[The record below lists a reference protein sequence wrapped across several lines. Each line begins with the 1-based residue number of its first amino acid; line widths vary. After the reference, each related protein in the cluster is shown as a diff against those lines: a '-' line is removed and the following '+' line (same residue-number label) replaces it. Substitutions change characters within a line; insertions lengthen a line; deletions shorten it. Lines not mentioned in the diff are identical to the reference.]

1 MRLHRTSAARNHS
14 ATRVTE
20 NEVLPPIVPASKRI
34 VLTPWGSF
42 GDLHPFLAVAIELKR
57 RGHDPVIATCE
68 VYREK
73 VEGEGIAFGPMRP
86 DVGEFQN
93 RPDVV
98 KRIFHPLRGSEYL
111 IREMLMPALDQ
122 SLEDVN
128 AAAEG
133 ADLLISH
140 SVTFATPLV
149 AEIRRLPW
157 LSVVLQPS
165 VMFSEIDPPRLP
177 QLRILKGRGPLFK
190 KIFFRVMR
198 FLTRQWFRPYDR
210 LRRRL
215 GLPPAK
221 GHPLFEGQFS
231 PEGTIGLFS
240 KLFGQPQPDWPPRT
254 TVVGFPFY
262 DRFDAGEHALSPELA
277 RFLDDGSEPI
287 VFTLGSSAVFDP
299 GTFFDISAEAARRL
313 GRRAVLL
320 AGPEYANRIHL
331 TSDDGMLICSYEPH
345 SLLFPRAAAIVHQ
358 GGIGTTAQALRSG
371 KPMLVVAFSHD
382 QPDNG
387 ARVAE
392 MGVGLTMPRNR
403 YSIATAI
410 PALESLLKG
419 EAMRNKAAETGRQIR
434 AEHAVDDACNVI
446 EATLRRVTG

>member
-1 MRLHRTSAARNHS
+1 MD
-14 ATRVTE
+14 
-20 NEVLPPIVPASKRI
+20 PIFTAPKRI

-42 GDLHPFLAVAIELKR
+42 GDLHPFLALAIELKR
-57 RGHDPVIATCE
+57 RGHHPVIATCE
-68 VYREK
+68 VYRGK
-73 VEGEGIAFGPMRP
+73 VEGEGIAFAPMRP

-98 KRIFHPLRGSEYL
+98 KRIFHPLRGSEYI
-111 IREMLMPALDQ
+111 IREMLMPALEE
-122 SLEDVN
+122 SLGDVSV
-128 AAAEG
+128 AAEG

-149 AEIRRLPW
+149 AEMRKLPW

-177 QLRILKGRGPLFK
+177 QLRILKGRGSLFK
-190 KIFFRVMR
+190 KIFFSAMR
-198 FLTRQWFRPYDR
+198 LLTRQWFKPYER
-210 LRRRL
+210 VRRRL
-215 GLPPAK
+215 GLPPA
-221 GHPLFEGQFS
+221 GSHPLFEGQFS
-231 PEGTIGLFS
+231 PEGTIALFS
-240 KLFGQPQPDWPPRT
+240 KLFGKPQPDWPPRT

-262 DRFDAGEHALSPELA
+262 DRFDAGSHAVSPELA
-277 RFLDDGSEPI
+277 RFLDEGTDPI

-299 GTFFDISAEAARRL
+299 GTFFDISVEAARRV

-320 AGPEYANRIHL
+320 AGLEFANRL
-331 TSDDGMLICSYEPH
+331 RLKSDDRMVVCAYEPH

-387 ARVAE
+387 ARVE
-392 MGVGLTMPRNR
+392 EIGVGLTKPRDR

-410 PALESLLKG
+410 PALETLLTDDK
-419 EAMRNKAAETGRQIR
+419 MRNKAAETGRQIR
-434 AEHAVDDACNVI
+434 AEHAADEACDVI
-446 EATLRRVTG
+446 EETLRRR

>member
-1 MRLHRTSAARNHS
+1 LD
-14 ATRVTE
+14 
-20 NEVLPPIVPASKRI
+20 PIVTAPKRI

-42 GDLHPFLAVAIELKR
+42 GDLHPFLAIAIELKR
-57 RGHDPVIATCE
+57 RGHHPVIATCAI
-68 VYREK
+68 YREK
-73 VEGEGIAFGPMRP
+73 VEGERIAFRPMRP
-86 DVGEFQN
+86 DVGELQN
-93 RPDVV
+93 QPDLV
-98 KRIFHPLRGSEYL
+98 KRIFHPMRGSEYI
-111 IREMLMPALDQ
+111 IREMLMPPLRE
-122 SLEDVN
+122 SLEDVS

-149 AEIRRLPW
+149 AEIRKLPW

-165 VMFSEIDPPRLP
+165 VMFSELDPPRLP
-177 QLRILKGRGPLFK
+177 QLRMLKGRGPVFKRLF
-190 KIFFRVMR
+190 FSVMR
-198 FLTRQWFRPYDR
+198 FLSRRWFRPYDR
-210 LRRRL
+210 LRQQL

-221 GHPLFEGQFS
+221 MHPLFKGQFS
-231 PEGTIGLFS
+231 PGGTIALFS

-262 DRFDAGEHALSPELA
+262 DRYDAGSHALSPELT
-277 RFLDDGSEPI
+277 RFLDEGPEPI

-299 GTFFDISAEAARRL
+299 GTFFNISVEAARRV

-320 AGPEYANRIHL
+320 AGPEFANRL
-331 TSDDGMLICSYEPH
+331 RLKSDDRMLVCAYEPH

-387 ARVAE
+387 ARVE
-392 MGVGLTMPRNR
+392 EIGVGLTMPRER
-403 YSIATAI
+403 YSDATAV
-410 PALESLLKG
+410 PALESLLKD
-419 EAMRNKAAETGRQIR
+419 EVMRNKAAETGRQIR
-434 AEHAVDDACNVI
+434 AEHAVEEACDVI
-446 EATLRRVTG
+446 EATLRKMPG

>member
-1 MRLHRTSAARNHS
+1 MD
-14 ATRVTE
+14 
-20 NEVLPPIVPASKRI
+20 PIVSSSKRI

-42 GDLHPFLAVAIELKR
+42 GDLHPFLALAIELKR
-57 RGHDPVIATCE
+57 RGHYPVIATCA

-73 VEGEGIAFGPMRP
+73 VEGEGIAFAQMRP
-86 DVGEFQN
+86 DVGELQK
-93 RPDVV
+93 RSDLV
-98 KRIFHPLRGSEYL
+98 KRIFHPLRGSEYI
-111 IREMLMPALDQ
+111 IRKLLMPVLAE
-122 SLEDVN
+122 SLEDLN

-165 VMFSEIDPPRLP
+165 VMFSELDPPRLP
-177 QLRILKGRGPLFK
+177 QLRLLKGRGPVFRKL
-190 KIFFRVMR
+190 FFRVMR
-198 FLTRQWFRPYDR
+198 FWSRRWFKPYDR
-210 LRRRL
+210 LRRQV
-215 GLPPAK
+215 GLPPAQ

-231 PEGTIGLFS
+231 PYGTIALFS
-240 KLFGQPQPDWPPRT
+240 KLFGQPQADWPPRT
-254 TVVGFPFY
+254 TVTGFPFH
-262 DRFDAGEHALSPELA
+262 DRFDAGSQALSPELA
-277 RFLDDGSEPI
+277 RFLDEGTEPI

-299 GTFFDISAEAARRL
+299 GTFFHISAEAARRV

-320 AGPEYANRIHL
+320 AGLEYANRL
-331 TSDDGMLICSYEPH
+331 RLKSDDEMLICAYEPH

-387 ARVAE
+387 ARIQE
-392 MGVGLTMPRNR
+392 MGVGLTVSRKQ
-403 YSIATAI
+403 YSVSLALR
-410 PALESLLKG
+410 ALETLLMDD
-419 EAMRNKAAETGRQIR
+419 AMRSRAAETGRQIR
-434 AEHAVDDACNVI
+434 AEQAVVEAGHVI
-446 EATLRRVTG
+446 EATLREAARLNRGSSLR

>member
-1 MRLHRTSAARNHS
+1 MDSHDTA
-14 ATRVTE
+14 
-20 NEVLPPIVPASKRI
+20 PKRI

-42 GDLHPFLAVAIELKR
+42 GDLHPFLALAIELKR
-57 RGHDPVIATCE
+57 RGHNPVIATCQ
-68 VYREK
+68 VYQEK
-73 VEGEGIAFGPMRP
+73 VESEGITFAPMRP
-86 DVGEFQN
+86 DVGALQN

-98 KRIFHPLRGSEYL
+98 KRIFHPLRGSEYI
-111 IREMLMPALDQ
+111 IRELLMPEIDQ
-122 SLEDVN
+122 SLEDIN

-149 AEIRRLPW
+149 AEMRNLPW

-165 VMFSEIDPPRLP
+165 VMFSEVDLARLP
-177 QLRILKGRGPLFK
+177 QLRMVRGRGPLFK
-190 KIFFRVMR
+190 KLFLGVMR
-198 FLTRQWFRPYDR
+198 FVSRQWFKPYYR
-210 LRRRL
+210 LRRRV
-215 GLPPAK
+215 GLPPPQ

-231 PEGTIGLFS
+231 PGGTIALFS
-240 KLFGQPQPDWPPRT
+240 KLFGQPQSDWPPRT
-254 TVVGFPFY
+254 TITGFPFY
-262 DRFDAGEHALSPELA
+262 DRFDAGSHALSPELA
-277 RFLDDGSEPI
+277 RFLDEGSEPI

-299 GTFFDISAEAARRL
+299 GTFFETSAEAARRS

-320 AGPEYANRIHL
+320 AGLEYANRL
-331 TSDDGMLICSYEPH
+331 GLKSDNQMLISTYEPH

-387 ARVAE
+387 ARVEE

-410 PALESLLKG
+410 PTLETLL
-419 EAMRNKAAETGRQIR
+419 ADDRMRNKAAETGRQIQ
-434 AEHAVDDACNVI
+434 AEHGVDVACNVI
-446 EATLRRVTG
+446 EEALQMGRPV